1 MFYHFKIHK
10 DPRGGFWAECVELEG
25 CQTQG
30 ETMEELRANMPE
42 ALDVYL
48 SEPRDSDVVFP
59 LPKKMAAR
67 KNIEEAEATPRVAFA
82 YLLRRERL
90 KRHLTQKQ
98 VAEKMGYKSL
108 YAYQKLQAAKSA
120 NPGLDT
126 LRKIREVLPDFP
138 FYRIFSR

>member
-1 MFYHFKIHK
+1 MLYHFRVHK
-10 DPRGGFWAECVELEG
+10 DSRGGYWAECVELDG

-30 ETMEELRANMPE
+30 ETMEELKGNMVE

-48 SEPRDSDVVFP
+48 AEPRDSNVVFP
-59 LPKKMAAR
+59 LPKKMAVR
-67 KNIEEAEATPRVAFA
+67 KNIVEVAALPRTAFA

-98 VAEKMGYKSL
+98 VAQKMGYKSL
-108 YAYQKLQAAKSA
+108 FAYQKLEAPRSA

-126 LRKIREVLPDFP
+126 IEKIKEVLPEFP
-138 FYRIFSR
+138 FNRIFGN